1 MSSRKEYMFN
11 ITDIDYSHGLIWV
24 QDENFG
30 IHVATWTG
38 ILDAGVG
45 DYAIFHAIRRH
56 PDAKFKYVRLAED
69 CTQDGKY
76 ERPAPFRKS
85 HLSDEEVKQRWAED
99 RKLNKLMRENPE
111 AWNRRFDALSQRF
124 IQNLDNVANPDAI
137 EREVNSYLKTGKKT
151 RAMEILSTVKKPAL

>member
-1 MSSRKEYMFN
+1 MSSRKEYMFR

-38 ILDAGVG
+38 ILDAGLG
-45 DYAIFHAIRRH
+45 DYAIFHAIRLH
-56 PDAKFKYVRLAED
+56 PDAKFKYVSLAED

-85 HLSDEEVKQRWAED
+85 HLSDAEVKRRWAED
-99 RKLNKLMRENPE
+99 RKLDKLMREHPE
-111 AWNRRFDALSQRF
+111 EYSRMFREGVQRL
-124 IQNLDNVANPDAI
+124 NWLLDNVANTDAI
-137 EREVNSYLKTGKKT
+137 DREVDTYMKTGKKT
-151 RAMEILSTVKKPAL
+151 RAMEILSKVKKPTL